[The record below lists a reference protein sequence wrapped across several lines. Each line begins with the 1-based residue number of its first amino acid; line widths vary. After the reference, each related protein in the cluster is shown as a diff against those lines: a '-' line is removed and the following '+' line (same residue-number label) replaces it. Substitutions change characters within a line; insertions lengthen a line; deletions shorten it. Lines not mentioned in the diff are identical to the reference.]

1 MLAIFANTA
10 LMDKKAYGVIAC
22 ILLAAF
28 GVGIILLTG
37 DWFGVKNIWPAAT
50 SVLIA
55 YLAATAIASV
65 FFMVYEFS
73 KEEESEMVMVGNE

>member
-10 LMDKKAYGVIAC
+10 LMDKKAYGVFAC

-55 YLAATAIASV
+55 YLAATAMPV
-65 FFMVYEFS
+65 CFLWFMNLARKRKV
-73 KEEESEMVMVGNE
+73 KW